1 MTSPT
6 ATAIAIN
13 ARNLPVVRITVVRSL
28 PLVSSVLVLVLVLIT
43 IGGAG

>member
-13 ARNLPVVRITVVRSL
+13 ARNLPVARDVVLRDFV
-28 PLVSSVLVLVLVLIT
+28 LVSLVLVLVLIT